1 MRKRLMTPLAQDK
14 THPDHD
20 WLDLEQLA
28 EVEISSEDASHP
40 IESALLPDG
49 RGGWRAAV
57 AGKQSIRLL
66 FSTPQRIRWIRLSFV
81 ETAVERTQ
89 EYVLRCSADG
99 GQSFR
104 DIVRQQWNFKTGGS
118 STETEDHKVELS
130 GVTALELNIVPH
142 IGGGDAVAS
151 LAEFRVA

>member
-1 MRKRLMTPLAQDK
+1 M
-14 THPDHD
+14 
-20 WLDLEQLA
+20 
-28 EVEISSEDASHP
+28 EISSEDASHP

-89 EYVLRCSADG
+89 EYVLRWSADG
-99 GQSFR
+99 GNSFR
-104 DIVRQQWNFKTGGS
+104 DIVRQQWNFNPGGS
-118 STETEDHKVELS
+118 STETEEHQVDLS
-130 GVTALELNIVPH
+130 GVTALELGITPH
-142 IGGGDAVAS
+142 IGGGSAVAS
-151 LAEFRVA
+151 LAQLRLA